1 MSGASLPAS
10 LARLLPRAMDWR
22 IPLALAA
29 TYASFGSGPAGARA
43 ALDTLPPLLLVGIRG
58 LAGGVILFLWAL
70 AAGAPR
76 PTRRHWLAACGIG
89 LLILALGAGVGTFG
103 QKTVPSGI
111 AGVMSALLPIV
122 AACLGYLLF
131 RERPARRALIG
142 LVIGVA
148 GLGLLLRPGADLD
161 PFGIAL
167 LVASQCAWALGAV
180 LAPRV
185 GLPEDPRLAAGM
197 ELLCGGAILVVA
209 AGLMGDVTSLDW
221 HAVSTQSW
229 LGLGWLTLTAVV
241 GFTAYGYLAA
251 TVAPSVATTFS
262 YVNPVVA
269 MGLGWLLFAEPL
281 TPQAMLATAIV
292 VAGVCLIVSTRSE
305 EAGAA
310 QHPLTSGHGHRRLI
324 VTPWPPPESAA
335 LNARPAPPRPAD
347 APRNAPPWSRSPR

>member
-1 MSGASLPAS
+1 MSARAAPAP
-10 LARLLPRAMDWR
+10 LARLLPRARDWR
-22 IPLALAA
+22 IPLALLA

-58 LAGGVILFLWAL
+58 IAGGAILFAWAR

-76 PTRRHWLAACGIG
+76 PGPRHWLAACGIG
-89 LLILALGAGVGTFG
+89 MLILALGAGVATFG
-103 QKTVPSGI
+103 QKTVPSGV

-142 LVIGVA
+142 LVVGVA

-180 LAPRV
+180 LAPRA
-185 GLPEDPRLAAGM
+185 GLPDDPRLAAGM
-197 ELLCGGAILVVA
+197 ELLCGGAVLLAA
-209 AGLMGDVTSLDW
+209 AGAMGDIAALDW
-221 HAVSTQSW
+221 HAVSLQSW

-281 TPQAMLATAIV
+281 TAQAMLATAIV
-292 VAGVCLIVSTRSE
+292 VAGVCLIVS
-305 EAGAA
+305 A
-310 QHPLTSGHGHRRLI
+310 QSGDSGPARHPLTSGHGHRRLI
-324 VTPWPPPESAA
+324 VTPYPLGEAAPVSAAAPHPPPACS
-335 LNARPAPPRPAD
+335 PPPR
-347 APRNAPPWSRSPR
+347 